1 MKKLVLTL
9 TAVLALAA
17 PAAFA
22 AEHGGHAGHDM
33 AGMAKLEGV
42 AYEAVIDG
50 VKTTFTVQTMKE
62 AMAAMG
68 MKMPA
73 GVKDT
78 HHISVT
84 FKDPKSGKALTGGE
98 VKVKLTLAR
107 AGTVTRVQV
116 LNGKP
121 SMRKPIEEKL
131 RSIHFSHFGT
141 SFPGE
146 TDHTFSL
153 RLSNDLL
160 WSCS

>member
-9 TAVLALAA
+9 AAVLALAA

-33 AGMAKLEGV
+33 AGMAKMEGV

-98 VKVKLTLAR
+98 VKVKLLSPDKSE
-107 AGTVTRVQV
+107 QV
-116 LNGKP
+116 KDLMG
-121 SMRKPIEEKL
+121 M
-131 RSIHFSHFGT
+131 HGHFGGDFVMT
-141 SFPGE
+141 QKGKYGVMAKFKLADGKVRSAKFWY
-146 TDHTFSL
+146 SV
-153 RLSNDLL
+153 N
-160 WSCS
+160 